1 MRKVER
7 HTSTRQCA
15 YLTICTGRAEFVNDA
30 SGSGAD
36 QAVAHQPGTQRAGD
50 EQVRVSLVGDSGDLV
65 DGTGR
70 RRLVYHVD
78 W

>member
-1 MRKVER
+1 
-7 HTSTRQCA
+7 
-15 YLTICTGRAEFVNDA
+15 
-30 SGSGAD
+30 
-36 QAVAHQPGTQRAGD
+36 VAHQPGTQRAGD